1 MSLYGK
7 LYDMFSIIAICTSE
21 IYPANLSR
29 FLSSSSKIPLV
40 AFGYLSSISCVFSFF
55 AGCFNRL
62 LAFRRKAS
70 YSFSS
75 RWIFRSSA
83 CSAVLRAVS
92 SFSSA
97 FSFSAEGSLVSPAFL
112 ISLAA
117 ASNKMISLSKPRRN
131 FSLSFDALYRS

>member
-1 MSLYGK
+1 
-7 LYDMFSIIAICTSE
+7 MFSIIAICTSE

-62 LAFRRKAS
+62 LTFLRKAS

-75 RWIFRSSA
+75 RCIFRSSA
-83 CSAVLRAVS
+83 YRVILRVAS
-92 SFSSA
+92 PSNSA
-97 FSFSAEGSLVSPAFL
+97 FSFSMEGSLVIPAFL